1 MGIIGIRA
9 KKIFAGPGTWA
20 WLAEALV
27 KDGRDEEL
35 YAAVHY
41 YDGEDYTVSR
51 QSLYDFL
58 AEDGDRMVSD
68 YLEVYDD
75 YEDAKK
81 SEYAE
86 IFARLRSVIDML
98 E

>member
-27 KDGRDEEL
+27 KDEKCGER
-35 YAAVHY
+35 YVTVHY
-41 YDGEDYTVSR
+41 YDGEDYTVSGH
-51 QSLYDFL
+51 SLYDYL
-58 AEDGDRMVSD
+58 ADDGDEMVPD